1 MYAKLEN
8 EIIFSQTVRA
18 TVLRH
23 FHLWVI
29 FRREVTSND
38 NFVRPA
44 IRLFVVTVSA
54 LRAVCVSKHFFFY
67 LALIIFHLNICT

>member
-18 TVLRH
+18 SVLRH

-38 NFVRPA
+38 NFVRPD

-54 LRAVCVSKHFFFY
+54 LRAFCVSEH
-67 LALIIFHLNICT
+67 ALIIFHLNIFT